1 MENNFDDEEKK
12 YFSNR
17 MFLNKL
23 GDTREFGN
31 FYELIYNR
39 KVKILSFLNKD
50 LNQINNPDFRQFES
64 LEHAYELFLSYHIF
78 YPYLYEDYLF
88 MHSLETYNFEKDM
101 EILLNG
107 LETVKNLNTNVI
119 DEHGF
124 AAELLLFHEQQ
135 RLSGGH
141 EIEEESVDRLYVKR
155 KTGLNRRNTIIRLK
169 AINSLIDLSKGIRIC
184 DYKFVFKILFD

>member
-64 LEHAYELFLSYHIF
+64 LEHALIVI
-78 YPYLYEDYLF
+78 
-88 MHSLETYNFEKDM
+88 MSLLRCTNIKKY
-101 EILLNG
+101 
-107 LETVKNLNTNVI
+107 KNKNA
-119 DEHGF
+119 F
-124 AAELLLFHEQQ
+124 
-135 RLSGGH
+135 S
-141 EIEEESVDRLYVKR
+141 
-155 KTGLNRRNTIIRLK
+155 
-169 AINSLIDLSKGIRIC
+169 
-184 DYKFVFKILFD
+184 FKK